1 MSEIK
6 TDKLTGTST
15 AGSILVTGEGN
26 STTTNLQQGLA
37 KSFAF
42 ITDINTIV
50 NSFNTSSISD
60 DATGNFTITISNG
73 MSSINEAVLG
83 TACNSAANPSNSTIT
98 GKMESTTTIAA
109 EACANNGASVD
120 IPFCSIAVLGDLA

>member
-1 MSEIK
+1 MSEVLVN
-6 TDKLTGTST
+6 KLTGTST

-60 DATGNFTITISNG
+60 DATGNFTITISNE

-109 EACANNGASVD
+109 EACANNGSSVD

>member
-1 MSEIK
+1 MASELRVNTLKDAAGNNSIA
-6 TDKLTGTST
+6 TSFV
-15 AGSILVTGEGN
+15 AGGS
-26 STTTNLQQGLA
+26 A

-50 NSFNTSSISD
+50 KSLNTSSISD
-60 DATGNFTITISNG
+60 DATGNFTITVASE

-109 EACANNGASVD
+109 EACANNGSSVD

>member
-1 MSEIK
+1 
-6 TDKLTGTST
+6 TSFV
-15 AGSILVTGEGN
+15 AGGS
-26 STTTNLQQGLA
+26 A

-50 NSFNTSSISD
+50 KSLNTSSISD
-60 DATGNFTITISNG
+60 DATGNFTITVASE

-83 TACNSAANPSNSTIT
+83 TAYNSAANPSNSTIT

-109 EACANNGASVD
+109 EACANNGSSVD